1 MAERG
6 ALGSVLV
13 VGGTGMLAGATR
25 ALAPQARHM
34 LLVARRPQALAAE
47 TGAEP
52 LALDWAA
59 PDAAA
64 LIARIPGGFDLAVIW
79 LHDDAAGLARAFEDR
94 LAPGARVIR
103 VHGSR
108 SMDPAVRAARDPD
121 PRPGLQRQVVILGW
135 HPHPAAPEG
144 QRWLTDAE
152 ISAGVLAAVDHPAL
166 EALIVGGAG
175 G

>member
-1 MAERG
+1 VPDPAA
-6 ALGSVLV
+6 ALI

-25 ALAPQARHM
+25 VLAARAGRA
-34 LLVARRPQALAAE
+34 LLVARCPEGLATG
-47 TGAEP
+47 TGAGA
-52 LALDWAA
+52 LALDWSA
-59 PDAAA
+59 PGAAA
-64 LIARIPGGFDLAVIW
+64 RIAAIPGGFDLGVIW
-79 LHDDAAGLARAFEDR
+79 LHDEAAGLARAFEDL

-108 SMDPAVRAARDPD
+108 SIDPAVRAARDPD
-121 PRPGLQRQVVILGW
+121 PRPGLRRQVVILGW
-135 HPHPAAPEG
+135 HPDPAAPEG

-166 EALIVGGAG
+166 EAVIVGGAG

>member
-1 MAERG
+1 VS
-6 ALGSVLV
+6 LGRVLV
-13 VGGTGMLAGATR
+13 VGGTGMLAGATV
-25 ALAPQARHM
+25 ALAARAEA
-34 LLVARRPQALAAE
+34 LTLVARRPEPLAAR
-47 TGAEP
+47 TGADAV
-52 LALDWAA
+52 ALDWAQ

-64 LIARIPGGFDLAVIW
+64 RIAAVPGGHALGVIW
-79 LHDDAAGLARAFEDR
+79 LHDEACGQARAFEDR
-94 LAPGARVIR
+94 LAPGARLIR

-108 SMDPAVRAARDPD
+108 STDPAVRALREPD
-121 PRPGLQRQVVILGW
+121 PRAGLRRQVVILGW
-135 HPHPAAPEG
+135 HHDPQAPDG